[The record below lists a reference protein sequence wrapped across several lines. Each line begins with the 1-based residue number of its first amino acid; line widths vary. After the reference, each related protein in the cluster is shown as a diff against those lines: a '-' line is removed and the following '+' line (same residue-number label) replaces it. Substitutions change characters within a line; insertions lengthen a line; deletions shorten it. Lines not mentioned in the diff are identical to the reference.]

1 MYKKKLKDHHL
12 RIIHSYSHI
21 LIRII
26 VVFFNK
32 IPMLCTRTCLICN
45 KWQYIKVHYEF
56 ERKRRAIMN
65 LRENALTP
73 SEIFRSKKKLKIKI
87 RHSKKHTR

>member
-1 MYKKKLKDHHL
+1 
-12 RIIHSYSHI
+12 
-21 LIRII
+21 
-26 VVFFNK
+26 
-32 IPMLCTRTCLICN
+32 
-45 KWQYIKVHYEF
+45 VHYEF